1 MPELPEVEAAAGQ
14 LRQAALGRTIRVVE
28 PLHPALARSLPPVA
42 CQGLAGR
49 TIAAVARRAKIQL
62 VTFDDGQVLEV
73 HFRMTGDWAF
83 GAGTDP
89 IPATERLRIHCT
101 DGSRVSLIDARALA
115 VLRLHPPGELH
126 LPPLGPEPLT
136 EAFTVEAFRE
146 ALASRRGP
154 IKPVLL
160 DQRVVAGV
168 GNIYAAEALWLAR
181 IHPSRVA
188 AALSR
193 PRLLALRDAIREVLA
208 TAPVGRYY
216 ATAEAVGAED
226 VHWRVYGREGAPCLR
241 CARSIRRLMHA
252 GRSSYYCPGC
262 QR

>member
-1 MPELPEVEAAAGQ
+1 MPELPEVEAAAGL
-14 LRQAALGRTIRVVE
+14 LRQAALGRTIGAVE
-28 PLHPALARSLPPVA
+28 PLHPALARSLPPAA
-42 CQGLAGR
+42 CQGLVGR
-49 TIAAVARRAKIQL
+49 TIAAVDRRAKIQL

-83 GAGTDP
+83 GVETDP
-89 IPATERLRIHCT
+89 VPATERLRIRCA
-101 DGSRVSLIDARALA
+101 DGTRVSLIDARALA
-115 VLRLHPPGELH
+115 VLRLHPPGQLH

-146 ALASRRGP
+146 ALATRRGP

-181 IHPSRVA
+181 IHPARVA

-208 TAPVGRYY
+208 TAPAGRYY
-216 ATAEAVGAED
+216 AQGETRAAD
-226 VHWRVYGREGAPCLR
+226 DDHWRVYGRDGEPCAR
-241 CARSIRRLMHA
+241 CARMIRRITQA
-252 GRSSYYCPGC
+252 GRSTYYCTNC